1 MNNNLFETIK
11 IEDGE
16 ALHLEYHQQRVNIAL
31 NTLGFYNKF
40 DLRDYLNPPKQ
51 GVYRCKIIYN
61 ETVIKVEYFL
71 YQLSPINSLKLVY
84 CDAINYPLKYANRDE
99 LNKLFELR
107 ENCDDILIVKNSS
120 LTDTS
125 KANIALF
132 DGSKWFTPSTP
143 LLHGTTRA
151 RLLDEK
157 KIFEK
162 SLHVSDIK
170 NFSKV
175 AVLNAMVDFCVL
187 KDGIIA

>member
-1 MNNNLFETIK
+1 MNNNLLETIK
-11 IEDGE
+11 IVDGE
-16 ALHLEYHQQRVNIAL
+16 ALHLDYHQKRVEHSL
-31 NTLGFYNKF
+31 SLLGLHVRHNLAQFIQAPLK
-40 DLRDYLNPPKQ
+40 
-51 GVYRCKIIYN
+51 GTYRCRIIYN
-61 ETVIKVEYFL
+61 ETVLKVEYFP
-71 YQLSPINSLKLVY
+71 YQLSPVNSLKLVH
-84 CDAINYPLKYANRDE
+84 CDTLEYALKYENRDE
-99 LNKLFELR
+99 LNALFQLR
-107 ENCDDILIVKNSS
+107 ENCDDILIVKNSL

-125 KANIALF
+125 KANIALY

-143 LLHGTTRA
+143 LLYGTTRA